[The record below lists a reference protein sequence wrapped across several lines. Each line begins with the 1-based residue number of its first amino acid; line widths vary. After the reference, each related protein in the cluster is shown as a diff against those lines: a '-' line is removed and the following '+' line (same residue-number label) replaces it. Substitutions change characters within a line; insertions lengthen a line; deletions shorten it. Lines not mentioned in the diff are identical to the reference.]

1 MGRLHRQSESLRRF
15 RGYLVARRR
24 PSLGGTEGE
33 HIMGMTIEELE
44 LETSEYLPRRE
55 VMSKC
60 GRSRCCNDWYYT
72 HEDNDFI
79 DDSFNGNSVASG
91 NNISVLNWGDTN
103 QNSGG
108 FQWVEGGGPSY
119 PTK

>member
-55 VMSKC
+55 
-60 GRSRCCNDWYYT
+60 
-72 HEDNDFI
+72 DNDFI